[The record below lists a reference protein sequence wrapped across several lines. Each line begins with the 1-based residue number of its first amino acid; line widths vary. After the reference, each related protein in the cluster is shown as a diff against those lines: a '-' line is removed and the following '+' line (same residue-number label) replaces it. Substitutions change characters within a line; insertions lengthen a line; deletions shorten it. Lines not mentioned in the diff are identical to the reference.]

1 MFPVRLGG
9 ARQRNNL
16 LRRRRRNPA
25 ESRLRVRAILQDF
38 AIHSTTNM
46 KSVRFARSLS
56 VRLIALAWMVLPLL
70 LTSCLQSG
78 GFIIT
83 LPVHIRVFN
92 ALVDGG
98 QVTVSIGNTT
108 VASGLPFEGLTTYQ
122 EVEAG
127 NQEIKVTVGSGST
140 IVDMTALFIDN
151 AKYTYLIY
159 GTSAAPTALLL
170 PDGAAT
176 PNGGE
181 FTLIVPNAAFGSG
194 GLDFYVTTPGAS
206 LDNMSPNLSNIQYS
220 QVTSF
225 ATFTAGSYQ
234 VRATLPNSKQVIYDG
249 GTQTF
254 SEKTAYYFVFY
265 TKASATL
272 VNAALLAQDDSG
284 SGSVINSKL
293 AQFKVVHAAPGTD
306 PLVAQYDGTQAFS
319 GIPYA
324 NASSYGVLP
333 NGTHTITFE
342 TTTAPGALIASLQ
355 RSFDPATDT
364 SVVVTGLLGAQSA
377 FGLSDNNL
385 PGTSGTARLR
395 VVNAAPD
402 LGPVDVLVNFARKI
416 SSLQQN
422 TASSYSEFV
431 EDTYQIDFV
440 MSGSAASLLTLPSV
454 SLTAA
459 HTYTLYLTGTTG
471 QFTGILTRDD

>member
-1 MFPVRLGG
+1 
-9 ARQRNNL
+9 
-16 LRRRRRNPA
+16 
-25 ESRLRVRAILQDF
+25 LRVRAFLQDF
-38 AIHSTTNM
+38 AIHSKTNM

-56 VRLIALAWMVLPLL
+56 VRLIALAWMLLPLL
-70 LTSCLQSG
+70 LTSCNLQSG
-78 GFIIT
+78 GFIVT

-98 QVTVSIGNTT
+98 QVTVSIGDTT
-108 VASGLPFEGLTTYQ
+108 VASALPFEGLTTYQ
-122 EVEAG
+122 EVESGA
-127 NQEIKVTVGSGST
+127 QEVKVTVGSGST
-140 IVDMTALFIDN
+140 IVDMTSLFIDN

-176 PNGGE
+176 PSSGQ

-225 ATFTAGSYQ
+225 ATFDAGSYQ
-234 VRATLPNSKQVIYDG
+234 IRATLPNSKQVIYDA
-249 GTQTF
+249 GTVAF

-265 TKASATL
+265 TKASSTL
-272 VNAALLAQDDSG
+272 VNAAVLAQDASG
-284 SGSVINSKL
+284 TGRIVNSKL
-293 AQFKVVHAAPGTD
+293 AQFKVVQAAPGTD
-306 PLVAQYDGTQAFS
+306 PIVAQYDGTPAFS

-324 NASSYGVLP
+324 NASGYGVLP
-333 NGTHTITFE
+333 TGSHTITFE

-355 RSFDPATDT
+355 RSFDAATDA
-364 SVVVTGLLGAQSA
+364 SIVVTGLPGAQSA

-385 PGTSGTARLR
+385 PGTTGTARLR
-395 VVNAAPD
+395 IVNAAPNV
-402 LGPVDVLVNFARKI
+402 GPVDVLVNFAPKI

-422 TASSYSEFV
+422 TASSYIEFV
-431 EDTYQIDFV
+431 EGTYQIDFV
-440 MSGSAASLLTLPSV
+440 MAGSATSLLTLPSV

-459 HTYTLYLTGTTG
+459 HTYTLYFTGTTG